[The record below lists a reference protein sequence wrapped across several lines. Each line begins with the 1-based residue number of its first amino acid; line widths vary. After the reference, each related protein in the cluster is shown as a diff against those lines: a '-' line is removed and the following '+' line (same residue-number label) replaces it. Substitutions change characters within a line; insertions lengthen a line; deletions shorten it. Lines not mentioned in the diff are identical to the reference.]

1 MPEIRDEKR
10 KDDEWELICL
20 LDSDGRRNKAGRA
33 RIRKTEERLR
43 KAYERRG
50 TPILPC
56 GNPNTVGLEIGI
68 GIADSFAPAEA
79 KERISLIVETIR
91 KGAESSYGEN
101 IVIGSEYG
109 PSESI
114 RLAALAFA
122 AGLLEGLSLYE

>member
-20 LDSDGRRNKAGRA
+20 LDSNGRRNKAGRA

-50 TPILPC
+50 TPILPW
-56 GNPNTVGLEIGI
+56 PNSYEVGLDVGI
-68 GIADSFAPAEA
+68 GIADSFGGVES
-79 KERISLIVETIR
+79 KDRISSLADTIR
-91 KGAESSYGEN
+91 KGAEAAYGEN
-101 IVIGSEYG
+101 IVGG
-109 PSESI
+109 NGFDVAESF

-122 AGLLEGLSLYE
+122 AGLEKGLSLSE